1 MVLGVISGMRVLA
14 WALVLLVHGLQV
26 DIKQQIPRVTGIKDT
41 GLALLG
47 DA

>member
-26 DIKQQIPRVTGIKDT
+26 DIKTTNPK
-41 GLALLG
+41 G
-47 DA
+47 DGHQRHGVGAFR